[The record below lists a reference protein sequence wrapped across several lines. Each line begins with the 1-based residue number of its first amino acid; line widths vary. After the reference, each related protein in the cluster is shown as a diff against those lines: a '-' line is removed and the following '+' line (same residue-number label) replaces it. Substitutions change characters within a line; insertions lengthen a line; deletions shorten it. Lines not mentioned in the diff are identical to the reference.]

1 MRERRWIYRNRE
13 HNREEVM
20 EMSRRLSLSPVILTV
35 LLNRGISGDEQ
46 IKAFLSK
53 SMQIVHNPMELP
65 DMDKAAERIYE
76 AVENKEKIC
85 IYGDY
90 DVDGITSTAILYQY
104 LMCHGADVDYYI
116 PGRITEGYGVN
127 IKAVNKISK
136 TGCRLLITVDC
147 GITSVGE
154 TELAKAQGMDVI
166 ITDHHTCKAKIPA
179 AVAVVNP
186 KRSDSAYPFHE
197 LAGAGVAFKTVL
209 ALSLKFGENTKE
221 VFYKYAAF
229 AAIGTVADVVS
240 LTDEN
245 RTIVDRGILALSKT
259 EHAGLCAL
267 MEAAGIKEITAGG
280 IAFGLAPRLNA
291 AGRLDKAEAAVE
303 LLLCSDK
310 NRAGEIASM
319 LNTAN
324 DRRRLFEQRI
334 YEEAVEMCESDP
346 DFDSKRIIVLAGE
359 GWHHGVIGIVASRL
373 LDRFYRPVILIS
385 YEDNKGKGSG
395 RSIEGFNLFDGLTY
409 CSELLEKYGGHSM
422 AAGITIDMDNFEGF
436 ADKINKYAAEQI
448 TDEMLIP
455 SVKIDCKISPAALTA
470 ANIKALDILEPSG
483 AGNETPVFCISG
495 VQILSV
501 MQMGETKN
509 HLRLQVSKNGST
521 MTCVAFKMGELYES
535 LPVGALADIA
545 FTPQINVYNG
555 RENLQLRLCDIKIL

>member
-1 MRERRWIYRNRE
+1 MREKRWIYRNRE
-13 HNREEVM
+13 QNRDEVM

-35 LLNRGISGDEQ
+35 LLNRGISGEDE

-53 SMQIVHNPMELP
+53 SMQIVHNPLELP
-65 DMDKAAERIYE
+65 DMDKAAQRIYDA
-76 AVENKEKIC
+76 AVNKEKIC

-104 LMCHGADVDYYI
+104 LLCHGADVDYYI
-116 PGRITEGYGVN
+116 PDRMTEGYGVN

-136 TGCRLLITVDC
+136 TGCRLIITVDC

-154 TELAKAQGMDVI
+154 TELAKAQGMDVV
-166 ITDHHTCKAKIPA
+166 ITDHHTCKEKIPA
-179 AVAVVNP
+179 ATAVVNP
-186 KRSDSAYPFHE
+186 KRPDSEYPFRE
-197 LAGAGVAFKTVL
+197 LSGAGIAFKTVL
-209 ALSLKFGENTKE
+209 ALSLKFGENTRE
-221 VFYKYAAF
+221 VFYKYAPF

-245 RTIVDRGILALSKT
+245 RTIVDRGIIALSKT
-259 EHAGLCAL
+259 EHPGLRAL

-280 IAFGLAPRLNA
+280 IAFGLSPRLNA
-291 AGRLDKAEAAVE
+291 AGRLDKAQTAVE
-303 LLLCSDK
+303 LLLCADK
-310 NRAGEIASM
+310 NRSAEIASM

-324 DRRRLFEQRI
+324 DRRRAFEQKI
-334 YEEAVEMCESDP
+334 YEEAVMMCESDP
-346 DFDSKRIIVLAGE
+346 DFDSKRVIVLAGE

-385 YEDNKGKGSG
+385 YEDNVGKGSG

-409 CSELLEKYGGHSM
+409 CSDLLEKFGGHAM
-422 AAGITIDMDNFEGF
+422 AAGITINMDNFEGF
-436 ADKINKYAAEQI
+436 SEKINKYAAERI
-448 TDEMLIP
+448 TEEMLIP
-455 SVKIDCKISPAALTA
+455 SVKIDCKISLAALTA

-483 AGNETPVFCISG
+483 AGNETPVFSASG
-495 VQILSV
+495 VRIMAV

-509 HLRLQVSKNGST
+509 HLKLQVGKNGST
-521 MTCVAFKMGELYES
+521 VTCVAFKMGELYDS

-555 RENLQLRLCDIKIL
+555 RESIQLRLHDIKVL